1 MYAIF
6 CEYTLQY
13 AKAGNYKQVR
23 QNKKEC
29 FSIYESIVAVYP
41 ALKPFFGLFF
51 KGGDGGYYAH
61 ARSKNR
67 GIPSYIIHDRRKN
80 KLNKIVINLLTT

>member
-41 ALKPFFGLFF
+41 ELKPFFGLFF
-51 KGGDGGYYAH
+51 KGGDGVDNRTGV
-61 ARSKNR
+61 SENR
-67 GIPSYIIHDRRKN
+67 GTPPPLWYM
-80 KLNKIVINLLTT
+80 